1 MKPSSAEENSSLG
14 LKKETKEDAKKSF
27 FQPGTY
33 VLKQIGERVL
43 GTIKFAGGFGMLS
56 IQIAKEIVRPPYYL
70 NLVFDQIYSIG
81 IRSILL
87 VGVTAL
93 ATGSVMALQFG
104 YGLSRFG
111 GKLYVPKVVAIT
123 ILREMGP
130 VFTSLLL
137 AGRIGSG
144 IASEVG
150 SMKVTQQIDAIRALG
165 TSPIKRIV
173 IPRLIACLIALPVLT
188 LFADYIGL
196 FGAMVVSVR
205 DLGIS
210 TEYFA
215 AKSLE
220 TLRSYDLFTGMA
232 KTIVFAYFIAVT
244 ACWKG
249 LNTEGG
255 TQGIGNSTTWVVVT
269 SSIFIMISDFFLTKF
284 FILTVYPKF

>member
-1 MKPSSAEENSSLG
+1 MTETNVAKAPSKFDIAPLFV
-14 LKKETKEDAKKSF
+14 A
-27 FQPGTY
+27 QR
-33 VLKQIGERVL
+33 IGSRIMGML
-43 GTIKFAGGFGMLS
+43 RFAGGFGMLTYNVVRECMYPPFYFRL
-56 IQIAKEIVRPPYYL
+56 IIEQI
-70 NLVFDQIYSIG
+70 FSIG

-87 VGVTAL
+87 VSVTAL

-104 YGLSRFG
+104 YGLARFG
-111 GKLYVPKVVAIT
+111 GKLYVPKIVALA

-130 VFTSLLL
+130 VFTSLLV

-173 IPRLIACLIALPVLT
+173 IPRVIASMIALPILT

-196 FGAMVVSVR
+196 CGAMLVCSKE
-205 DLGIS
+205 LAING
-210 TEYFA
+210 EYFFSKA
-215 AKSLE
+215 VE
-220 TLRSYDLFTGMA
+220 TLRMYDVLTGLA
-232 KTIVFAYFIAVT
+232 KTTVFAFFISIT

-255 TQGIGNSTTWVVVT
+255 TQGVGNSTTWVVVT
-269 SSIFIMISDFFLTKF
+269 SSIFIMLSDVVLTKF
-284 FILTVYPKF
+284 FILTVFPKY